1 MICVLPTVLCFSK
14 FIMQKDITLNERC
27 SSLVKLTE
35 QIIIQAYIS
44 ISKMCFPKR
53 AFKTCPDS
61 FNITKLNQKAKKCSN
76 MDLELEEKKG
86 NI

>member
-14 FIMQKDITLNERC
+14 FIMRKDITLNERC
-27 SSLVKLTE
+27 SSLE

-61 FNITKLNQKAKKCSN
+61 FNIAKLNQKAKKCSN

>member
-14 FIMQKDITLNERC
+14 FIMRKDITLNERC
-27 SSLVKLTE
+27 SSLE